1 MYLIN
6 KFHKSKIKSKIKIN
20 HFIKFHFYRKSTKMC
35 VVFIYKDADM
45 KEQDNQSLEKTF
57 NDTIYTRAVGAQC
70 SRPPGFTTAG
80 AAWAVLSGEK

>member
-1 MYLIN
+1 
-6 KFHKSKIKSKIKIN
+6 
-20 HFIKFHFYRKSTKMC
+20 
-35 VVFIYKDADM
+35 M